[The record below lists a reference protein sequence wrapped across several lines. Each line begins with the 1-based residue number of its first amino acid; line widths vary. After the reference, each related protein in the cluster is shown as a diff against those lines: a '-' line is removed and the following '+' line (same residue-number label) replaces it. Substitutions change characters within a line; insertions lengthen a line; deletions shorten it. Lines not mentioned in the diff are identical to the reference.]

1 MPQMQTYPRTV
12 TCLTIVDGW
21 CGHLHCP
28 CIWNG
33 WLLVSQWELLPEAQ
47 PSPSSASCSCHHTFP
62 TIKDTQPSG
71 TKIIL
76 KLLLAMLF
84 YHTHTHTQ
92 REKIIDTEY

>member
-47 PSPSSASCSCHHTFP
+47 PSPSSASCSCHLCRSVP
-62 TIKDTQPSG
+62 KDQPFAIRN
-71 TKIIL
+71 T
-76 KLLLAMLF
+76 
-84 YHTHTHTQ
+84 
-92 REKIIDTEY
+92 